1 MRTCLNGYWMGN
13 RRPTN
18 THILR
23 SALRNSQ
30 TKKNA
35 FNNARHRGNGF
46 QNMWHKRK
54 KQTCSLR
61 VCTKNERRFPWKQS
75 RQVSMCGT
83 TYTENLSLRILDGKR
98 RAQASTSYVPLFRT
112 QSSRALPLGDLTNIL
127 WVYARL
133 LLPLAMDGRRNETL
147 SC

>member
-30 TKKNA
+30 TKKDG

-46 QNMWHKRK
+46 QNMRQKEEADV
-54 KQTCSLR
+54 QAAC
-61 VCTKNERRFPWKQS
+61 VCIENERRFPWKQS

-98 RAQASTSYVPLFRT
+98 RAQASKSYVPLFRT

-127 WVYARL
+127 WVYASL